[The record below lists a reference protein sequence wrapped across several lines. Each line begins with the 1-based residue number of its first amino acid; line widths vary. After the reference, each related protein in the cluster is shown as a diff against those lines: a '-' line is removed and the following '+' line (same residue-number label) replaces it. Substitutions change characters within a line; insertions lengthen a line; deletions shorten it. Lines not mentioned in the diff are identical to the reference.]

1 MAPVPPLNEVETV
14 CLRPD
19 LCGFLLGAE
28 LDREWDGSF
37 IFLSWMVSSVGAF
50 TTLRTVGHMR
60 FCSNRRWYWLLVL
73 MSSIA
78 FGGLAVWNMHQV
90 GMIAMQLIATDIDG
104 NTAKVEIRYR
114 LSLTVLSGLVASM
127 AGGTGILLMASRR
140 KARFADL
147 VGDKRRLARIFFA
160 AGVIA
165 TGVCAMHYLG
175 MMSMQGSF
183 EMSWDAGTIVL
194 SFAIAFVVGVVG
206 LVIIWYFPTHTLAHA
221 CSGMLI
227 GGAVCSMH
235 YTGMYAATYTLQID
249 GASSSEENH
258 RMEGDSVVI
267 AGLMANLL
275 MLIVLQH
282 YGEETRVMWQRRVYE
297 DYDRDLQR
305 NITLVFNVADALV
318 NYDLEVAGTLLAAR
332 GGTQNSAGSME
343 PLRLLAPLK
352 LLLRNLQVYRAFLP
366 HALFDKS
373 TAFQAEIPNTTLKE
387 SLQTAEGEPE
397 QLEEAVLR
405 LRDPDYTL
413 AEFHEHMT
421 KAFPELTLYLS
432 GNHTTSGHT
441 GTEEYQ
447 RTLGALYTF
456 FAFIRLDIDG
466 KYLMSYGV
474 DSKGVP
480 LHEPAADDKAAEKK
494 TRFFEK
500 MDWYGLIELMLRAG
514 ILERDI
520 GARGH
525 HAIVPERTI
534 GMLALTAIHDIM
546 KNGCLLPTVQ
556 EGHAPYHSH
565 TEGDTITDH
574 DLALAYILENYPGLL
589 PSFQR
594 LTPAQRA
601 PVLFTQAKMNFNN
614 GWLVQ
619 GEAPPGALF
628 KEFKAA
634 INQGRASESDVSFY
648 FVHWITDL
656 AGAEAYGERPWPGA
670 EKFTLKLPPHVLM
683 SFLNSFSFVEQLA
696 ESSEVQVMEDYLQH
710 RFRTL
715 KLQMPAQLGPEFF
728 IASARLALMAQGFEQ
743 HVLAALELLVDD
755 DKETL
760 AAELSRTGCR
770 EQFTNAPP
778 QVANRT
784 LGPAILIYYAPA
796 LLQNAG
802 MHEAQGALIILAAVF
817 RAARVIFPL
826 DSHSFD
832 QTVTVRIDAMK
843 AVKPGDIMRRQ
854 PWMLK
859 RTSAISAEVLSSEVA
874 SFPAATPSIAGS
886 VSHSGAGSATRDG
899 PEAGLVMVELPY
911 LLHRTPSFEV

>member
-1 MAPVPPLNEVETV
+1 
-14 CLRPD
+14 
-19 LCGFLLGAE
+19 
-28 LDREWDGSF
+28 
-37 IFLSWMVSSVGAF
+37 
-50 TTLRTVGHMR
+50 
-60 FCSNRRWYWLLVL
+60 
-73 MSSIA
+73 MSGIC
-78 FGGLAVWNMHQV
+78 FGGLTVWDMHQC
-90 GMIAMQLIATDIDG
+90 GMHALELEAISSTGEKGRVEVKYGLGLTVVSGVVACVAGTIAIWITTG
-104 NTAKVEIRYR
+104 REVERRSQVDRDMYIR
-114 LSLTVLSGLVASM
+114 LSISSS
-127 AGGTGILLMASRR
+127 IL
-140 KARFADL
+140 
-147 VGDKRRLARIFFA
+147 A
-160 AGVIA
+160 A
-165 TGVCAMHYLG
+165 GVCAMHYLG
-175 MMSMQGSF
+175 MWSMSGNFKM
-183 EMSWDAGTIVL
+183 EWDAGI
-194 SFAIAFVVGVVG
+194 IATSYLIAHTAAGAG
-206 LVIIWYFPTHTLAHA
+206 LVMLMVFPNSTAVHVLAA
-221 CSGMLI
+221 SVI
-227 GGAVCSMH
+227 GFAVCGMH
-235 YTGMYAATYTLQID
+235 YTGMYAANYTISMQEDPGI
-249 GASSSEENH
+249 GETAYTITGIE
-258 RMEGDSVVI
+258 VV
-267 AGLMANLL
+267 AACLMANLVVT
-275 MLIVLQH
+275 IVLHH
-282 YGEETRVMWQRRVYE
+282 YSEGQRVHFVSAVHQKHAQELQSVI
-297 DYDRDLQR
+297 DLSYK
-305 NITLVFNVADALV
+305 VANALV
-318 NYDLEVAGTLLAAR
+318 NYDLAAAETLLE
-332 GGTQNSAGSME
+332 GSNEEMMQ
-343 PLRLLAPLK
+343 PLQLLM
-352 LLLRNLQVYRAFLP
+352 RNLRVYRSFLP

-373 TAFQAEIPNTTLKE
+373 EIVANLPNEILSSQLELAKTSLKDVHIAIDRIRDPSYTLKM
-387 SLQTAEGEPE
+387 
-397 QLEEAVLR
+397 
-405 LRDPDYTL
+405 
-413 AEFHEHMT
+413 FHEHMT
-421 KAFPELTLYLS
+421 NAYPELVLYTMGSDKCSS
-432 GNHTTSGHT
+432 GNT
-441 GTEEYQ
+441 GVEEYQ
-447 RTLGALYTF
+447 RTMGALYTV
-456 FAFIRLDIDG
+456 FALLRLDIDG
-466 KYLMSYGV
+466 KHLMSFGV
-474 DSKGVP
+474 NANGYPRVTPFEQSEGREV
-480 LHEPAADDKAAEKK
+480 ADKK
-494 TRFFEK
+494 MKFLTLL
-500 MDWYGLIELMLRAG
+500 DWDRLRDLMVRAG
-514 ILERDI
+514 ILTYDVTGAVSLVKER
-520 GARGH
+520 A
-525 HAIVPERTI
+525 V
-534 GMLALTAIHDIM
+534 GMLTLTAIHDIM
-546 KNGCLLPTVQ
+546 KNNALLPRVQ
-556 EGHAPYHSH
+556 PGHAPYYGYALG
-565 TEGDTITDH
+565 EEIADH
-574 DLALAYILENYPGLL
+574 DIALAYILENYPALL
-589 PSFQR
+589 PSFGS
-594 LTPAQRA
+594 LSPAQRA

-628 KEFKAA
+628 RSFKAA
-634 INQGRASESDVSFY
+634 IRQGRANASDVSFY